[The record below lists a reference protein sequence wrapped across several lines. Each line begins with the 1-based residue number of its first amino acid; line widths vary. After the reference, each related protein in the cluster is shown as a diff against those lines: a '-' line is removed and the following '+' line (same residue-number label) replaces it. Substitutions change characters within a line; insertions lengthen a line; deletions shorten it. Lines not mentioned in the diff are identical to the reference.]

1 MKKNTLF
8 IWLLIVYCITSGLQV
23 QAEEGQEVTEEV
35 TIDEGIPAQP
45 SMEVEQ
51 ALETRR
57 YARTGN
63 GSDVILTDLDTYLAS
78 QFNQQKTTIDL
89 SVYQIHTDEMEA
101 VFEAVINRH
110 PEIYFVDPLFNMH
123 YGQADLV
130 VTKIDVT
137 YRDYDRD
144 ALEAE
149 VQKSLSFVEEEW
161 SDLEKVIAIHDFLCT
176 DVVYPYQDLQDNTL
190 SANVHNLWGA
200 VMDKSAVCDGYA
212 RAFMF
217 YMQRV
222 GVPCQI
228 VTSDHHAWNQVQV
241 DGHWYMVDTTY
252 DDPSWDRYGNVKH
265 TYLMVSAE
273 KMKQIDQANTSL
285 TTKHVW
291 EEEQFEA
298 CEDTA
303 YDEAFWTNSI
313 TQLLYQEGYWYIAG
327 KDGQLY
333 KHSFTE
339 HAITSLGQHV
349 RKLAE
354 KWNVFGSTTS
364 RYTTNY
370 VRIAKYYGKL
380 VYTAYDS
387 IWMSAFD
394 DTEGSTAVKIMDVD
408 ISTGYVYG
416 MHLRDHTLLYQ
427 LSEKPSGG
435 AGTVVTKQLEQTLN
449 VADAEIRTADEALE
463 YNGEEQPSPVVVTFG
478 GTLLTEGEDYT
489 VEYNYPESGTGNV
502 TVTITGKDLF
512 YGTKTATYTITRIPQ
527 QVALTQ
533 TSISRVYGT
542 VSEPLGATVNGGQ
555 LQYVSDNEQVVSV
568 DSEGRLKAVGVGST
582 VVTVRTEG
590 DFHYGPATAQ
600 IAVTVTPAALPD
612 TGTVTGAPFTF
623 TGNDIRPQVVIDGL
637 TQNRD
642 YEITGYVNNRNA
654 RSQSEADCPAVL
666 VRGIGNYTG
675 NASIYFTIGKAEPG
689 ELVTGP
695 ELCAIHYGQTLADS
709 LVSAEGTVGFG
720 DATVSGTF
728 QFTAPW
734 EKPDAA
740 VDGQFEMQFTP
751 DSENFVKKTY
761 RITVQVSPYGTAPNL
776 PSATRIV
783 DYDLQTVSEV
793 VLPDDWAWAAADR
806 NRALPVGEALT
817 VTAVYTGE
825 GKDNYAVNTQTVS
838 VTRSSCSHSDIE
850 IIGREPA
857 TCGADGYTGD
867 HRCKHCLQIV
877 QAGTVL
883 PATGQHA
890 FDMEEIL
897 EEPTK
902 ETEGLKRVT
911 CSVCG
916 ATKEVILD
924 KLPEHARA
932 KQDIILASGTVRKTY
947 GTAPFTVGARALG
960 GELSYQS
967 ENPAVAQVDAAG
979 MITILNV
986 GQADIVISTEG
997 DETYLPAERTLKL
1010 IVSPIELTDQVSL
1023 GRTVFTYTGEEI
1035 CPPVLAPGL
1044 TEGADYSVTQENNL
1058 NAAAAGG
1065 TVAPTVVVT
1074 GIGHYTGMLR
1084 LPFTIEKAEPGEIA
1098 DEPGIQKI
1106 RYGQKLSDSVTN
1118 EAGSVWFG
1126 QTKVSGTFRFTAP
1139 GTMPDA
1145 VTDGM
1150 FEMEF
1155 TPDSSNF
1162 SKKNYLQA
1170 VTVQPYG
1177 TAPRLP
1183 QNTRTVEY
1191 AYDTVAKVVLPDG
1204 WEWKA
1209 SDGQL
1214 ALVAGETTD
1223 ATAVYTGSG
1232 AGNYAVET
1240 QLVSITRQACLHSET
1255 EKRNAKAATCGAA
1268 GYTGDLYCLRC
1279 GQLVQPG
1286 VELPATGDHH
1296 FDEGVVLS
1304 EPTKETEGQ
1313 RRVTCQD
1320 CGHEEVWMIDKLPE
1334 HARASQV
1341 VRLAS
1346 GSLRKT
1352 YGDAPFE
1359 IGAQIQG
1366 GSLSYQSQ
1374 NTEVVT
1380 VDATGLVTVVGVGSA
1395 TVLIRTEGNE
1405 DYLPAEAE
1413 LVITVEGT
1421 PLPTGLALPNAVF
1434 TYTGSAVRPEV
1445 TVEGLEEDRDYAISY
1460 ENNLNAA
1467 DAGSGTPPAVV
1478 VTGIGH
1484 YAGIK
1489 RLVFTIEK
1497 AEPGEIAEAPELA
1510 AIHYGQTLG
1519 ESMVDAAGTV
1529 WFLGE
1534 RMDGTFRFTAASSKP
1549 EPRVQTTYEVE
1560 FTPQNANL
1568 KKKYYQI
1575 DVEVTPYGT
1584 APQLPQNVRTVEYE
1598 TENVKAVALPD
1609 GWEWSEESAALSLKA
1624 GEKTYATAV
1633 FTGSGAGN
1641 YAVETQKVEIT
1652 RLVCTHSST
1661 EKRGAKTATCGEN
1674 GYTGDIYCLRC
1685 GALVSNGAVLS
1696 ATGKHSYDGGVVVE
1710 EPSLEKEGR
1719 KRFTCQLCGAYEDE
1733 VLEKLSE
1740 QQLLKQ
1746 SIETG
1751 SDILYTTWGAEPFLI
1766 AAKSQ
1771 GGILKYVSEKE
1782 DVVKVDA
1789 LGTVTAVKPGT
1800 SVVTISTDGDS
1811 TYLPAEKKLTIVV
1824 RPKELPVQAVI
1835 LQNTYVYTGQEIR
1848 PEVSVEGMASGTDYE
1863 VGYVNNTDAASEG
1876 SANAPAVIVSGKG
1889 NYTGTQKITFTIEK
1903 AEPEEIAEAPELAAI
1918 HYGQTLGES
1927 MTDASGTVWFRGERI
1942 EGTFRFTSASA
1953 KPEPRE
1959 KKQYEVE
1966 FTPSNVNLKKKYY
1979 QIDVEVQPYGTA
1991 PQLPGNTR
1999 IVEYE
2004 TETVQA
2010 VVLPDGWEWD
2020 KESAALALKPGE
2032 KTTAVAVYTGSGAG
2046 NYAVETQ
2053 QVEITRQACL
2063 HSSTEKRGVKTAT
2076 CGENGYTGDI
2086 YCLRCGGLVSSGVVL
2101 PATGAHSYDNGVIL
2115 EEPTLEK
2122 EGRKRFTCLTCG
2134 AVTEEILE
2142 KLSETKRA
2150 QQTIDTGTDTFY
2162 KTWGDA
2168 PFVLAAKVQGGT
2180 LEYASADETV
2190 VKVDASGTVTVA
2202 HPGTA
2207 VVTIST
2213 AGDSAYLPAETK
2225 VKVVV
2230 KPKELSGE
2238 AALAQD
2244 TFVYTGNEIQPGV
2257 SLEGL
2262 VPGADYE
2269 VSFEN
2274 NQDAAPSVSDHAPTV
2289 VVTGKGDYTGTQRL
2303 PFTIE
2308 KAEPGEMAEPP
2319 QVKAIYY
2326 GQALKDGFTQAA
2338 GKVKFGDALVEGTFR
2353 FVEPDLKPNVSDDT
2367 KHEVIFTPA
2376 SSNFKEKRYTVEVR
2390 VLPYGTAPGLAA
2402 SLRTVDYQYD
2412 TVGKVVLPD
2421 NWSWSVESAK
2431 LALPVGT
2438 ALQATAVFTG
2448 EHADNYEVGKQMVVI
2463 TRLACGHA
2471 HTEKR
2476 NARSATCGEEGY
2488 TGDWYCTDCG
2498 EIVVPGVTL
2507 PVTGVHIWDAG
2518 TDTEDGLVYTCEICG
2533 MTRTDSQQEGESGTG
2548 GQQQAGTE
2556 ESHGTGNGNIS
2567 SATTEGQTATAQP
2580 VGSVQTTEKKTQPV
2594 SGQTEKVTTE
2604 APVQKVTTEEATEDA
2619 PTVTKNSPTA
2629 LNLKNKASCRSS
2641 FKLKIKDTDGI
2652 SKVVLNGKI
2661 IKKNYKKTTLSF
2673 RLSKYKKLLK
2683 KKGKWNKLVVTD
2695 GEGKKKTVKFK
2706 LK

>member
-222 GVPCQI
+222 GVSCQI

-354 KWNVFGSTTS
+354 KWYVFGSTTS

-394 DTEGSTAVKIMDVD
+394 DTEGSTAVKIVDVD

-883 PATGQHA
+883 PATGQHT

-897 EEPTK
+897 EESTK
-902 ETEGLKRVT
+902 EAEGLKRQT

-916 ATKEVILD
+916 ATREVVLD
-924 KLPEHARA
+924 RIPENA
-932 KQDIILASGTVRKTY
+932 KASQEIILASSTLRKTY
-947 GTAPFTVGARALG
+947 GAAAFSAGARALG
-960 GELSYQS
+960 GTLSYQT
-967 ENPAVAQVDAAG
+967 EDPAVAQVDASG
-979 MITILNV
+979 TVTIVGV
-986 GQADIVISTEG
+986 GQASIVISTGG
-997 DETYLPAERTLKL
+997 DENYLPAERTLTV
-1010 IVSPIELTDQVSL
+1010 IVAPKELKNLASLKQTDYV
-1023 GRTVFTYTGEEI
+1023 YTGEEI
-1035 CPPVLAPGL
+1035 CPEVAAPGL
-1044 TEGADYSVTQENNL
+1044 TEGADYSISHENNL
-1058 NAAAAGG
+1058 HAAAAGG
-1065 TVAPTVVVT
+1065 TAAPAVILT
-1074 GIGHYTGMLR
+1074 GIGNYTGTLR
-1084 LPFTIEKAEPGEIA
+1084 LPFTITKAEPGEMA
-1098 DEPGIQKI
+1098 DGPQLQAIH
-1106 RYGQKLSDSVTN
+1106 YGQKLSESIVN
-1118 EAGSVWFG
+1118 AAGTVWFG
-1126 QTKVSGTFRFTAP
+1126 EQKISGSFRFVSP
-1139 GTMPDA
+1139 GTLPDA
-1145 VTDGM
+1145 VQNGM

-1155 TPDSSNF
+1155 TPDLADF
-1162 SKKNYLQA
+1162 GKKTYQQA

-1191 AYDTVAKVVLPDG
+1191 TYETVEQVALPDD
-1204 WEWKA
+1204 WEWKTT
-1209 SDGQL
+1209 DRQMKLIPG
-1214 ALVAGETTD
+1214 GTTD
-1223 ATAVYTGSG
+1223 ATAVYTGNG

-1240 QLVSITRQACLHSET
+1240 QLVSITRQNCSHPET
-1255 EKRNAKAATCGAA
+1255 EKRNVKAATCGAA
-1268 GYTGDLYCLRC
+1268 GYTGDLYCLKC
-1279 GQLVQPG
+1279 GQLVQAG
-1286 VELPATGDHH
+1286 AELPATGEHA
-1296 FDEGVVLS
+1296 FDEGEVTR
-1304 EPTKETEGQ
+1304 EPTAETEGR
-1313 RRVTCQD
+1313 RRVTCRICHTVEEWVIDRLTVKARSAQD
-1320 CGHEEVWMIDKLPE
+1320 I
-1334 HARASQV
+1334 Q
-1341 VRLAS
+1341 LATA
-1346 GSLRKT
+1346 SLRKT
-1352 YGDAPFE
+1352 FGDEAFPV
-1359 IGAQIQG
+1359 GAQVRG
-1366 GSLSYQSQ
+1366 GVLSYRSGDE
-1374 NTEVVT
+1374 TVAT
-1380 VDATGLVTVVGVGSA
+1380 VDAAGLVTIVGVGS
-1395 TVLIRTEGNE
+1395 TVIEISTEGDA
-1405 DYLPAEAE
+1405 DYLPAKKE
-1413 LVITVEGT
+1413 
-1421 PLPTGLALPNAVF
+1421 LALTVDGMAFPAGF
-1434 TYTGSAVRPEV
+1434 TLKENRFVYTGKAICPELLAD
-1445 TVEGLEEDRDYAISY
+1445 GLVKDRDYTVAY
-1460 ENNLNAA
+1460 ENNLSAA
-1467 DAGSGTPPAVV
+1467 DAGAVTPPAVV

-1484 YAGIK
+1484 YAGTK
-1489 RLVFTIEK
+1489 KLAFTIEK
-1497 AEPGEIAEAPELA
+1497 AEPGEIAVMP
-1510 AIHYGQTLG
+1510 
-1519 ESMVDAAGTV
+1519 
-1529 WFLGE
+1529 
-1534 RMDGTFRFTAASSKP
+1534 
-1549 EPRVQTTYEVE
+1549 
-1560 FTPQNANL
+1560 
-1568 KKKYYQI
+1568 
-1575 DVEVTPYGT
+1575 
-1584 APQLPQNVRTVEYE
+1584 
-1598 TENVKAVALPD
+1598 
-1609 GWEWSEESAALSLKA
+1609 
-1624 GEKTYATAV
+1624 
-1633 FTGSGAGN
+1633 
-1641 YAVETQKVEIT
+1641 
-1652 RLVCTHSST
+1652 
-1661 EKRGAKTATCGEN
+1661 
-1674 GYTGDIYCLRC
+1674 
-1685 GALVSNGAVLS
+1685 VL
-1696 ATGKHSYDGGVVVE
+1696 T
-1710 EPSLEKEGR
+1710 
-1719 KRFTCQLCGAYEDE
+1719 
-1733 VLEKLSE
+1733 
-1740 QQLLKQ
+1740 
-1746 SIETG
+1746 
-1751 SDILYTTWGAEPFLI
+1751 
-1766 AAKSQ
+1766 
-1771 GGILKYVSEKE
+1771 
-1782 DVVKVDA
+1782 
-1789 LGTVTAVKPGT
+1789 
-1800 SVVTISTDGDS
+1800 
-1811 TYLPAEKKLTIVV
+1811 
-1824 RPKELPVQAVI
+1824 
-1835 LQNTYVYTGQEIR
+1835 
-1848 PEVSVEGMASGTDYE
+1848 
-1863 VGYVNNTDAASEG
+1863 
-1876 SANAPAVIVSGKG
+1876 
-1889 NYTGTQKITFTIEK
+1889 
-1903 AEPEEIAEAPELAAI
+1903 AI

-1927 MTDASGTVWFRGERI
+1927 MTGAEGSVLFLGERAD
-1942 EGTFRFTSASA
+1942 GTFRFTSASA

-2020 KESAALALKPGE
+2020 KESAALPLKPGE

-2580 VGSVQTTEKKTQPV
+2580 VGPVQTTEKKTQPV